1 MSASS
6 IAYFW
11 RQQIRAVK
19 DEVVE
24 LRKIED
30 DISSAGMSQIRRL
43 SRQVDEEVSDIRRIK
58 GAVTSIKV
66 TCI

>member
-1 MSASS
+1 MSAFPFP
-6 IAYFW
+6 YFW

-24 LRKIED
+24 LRRIED

-43 SRQVDEEVSDIRRIK
+43 SRQVDEEVNDIRRIK

-66 TCI
+66 IQL

>member
-66 TCI
+66 T